1 MRTSRRGWRVPSPSF
16 TPARFTLWIADCAG
30 LRMPRSG
37 SMPGTI
43 ASSLSPKIPIFPREV
58 PCLAAH
64 PRWCGCALATAL
76 QLAPTLCCATPLRVY
91 ALFLR
96 VPKRA
101 ASSLR
106 ILVSVEEPV
115 PSAEATVGSTN
126 LDEIH
131 ELRVAS
137 KREDRHH
144 GHLLVIDREPK
155 AVEKALRIA

>member
-1 MRTSRRGWRVPSPSF
+1 
-16 TPARFTLWIADCAG
+16 
-30 LRMPRSG
+30 
-37 SMPGTI
+37 
-43 ASSLSPKIPIFPREV
+43 
-58 PCLAAH
+58 
-64 PRWCGCALATAL
+64 
-76 QLAPTLCCATPLRVY
+76 VY